1 MKNKDLFKGLNKKQ
15 LVFEDD
21 KDDSSLLNESQ
32 LKS

>member
-1 MKNKDLFKGLNKKQ
+1 MKKLNKKQ

-21 KDDSSLLNESQ
+21 KDDTSLLNESQ